1 VAAAR
6 TRVPEPEEELARMG
20 GPAAAPATASHRRPR
35 LCFSSSSQSQPPDW
49 AASFSWA
56 NKVRSISVSSLLAI
70 RCLSRLGSTE
80 RPSAAENATAEDLV
94 PHDGARR
101 PPPANLSPAMEE
113 VGVEVP
119 LPMEKLPIEPSR

>member
-1 VAAAR
+1 MLI
-6 TRVPEPEEELARMG
+6 P
-20 GPAAAPATASHRRPR
+20 
-35 LCFSSSSQSQPPDW
+35 
-49 AASFSWA
+49 
-56 NKVRSISVSSLLAI
+56 
-70 RCLSRLGSTE
+70 RLGSTE